1 MYILCSRKCMLHAPS
16 WVMPEDEWGGGG
28 RTFPKS
34 GARLGYEH
42 LVLKPLKLGM
52 PTPTLVRLYIMDK

>member
-1 MYILCSRKCMLHAPS
+1 MLHAPS
-16 WVMPEDEWGGGG
+16 WVMPQDEWGGGG

-42 LVLKPLKLGM
+42 LVLKPLNLGM

>member
-1 MYILCSRKCMLHAPS
+1 MGI
-16 WVMPEDEWGGGG
+16 MPEDEWGGGA

-42 LVLKPLKLGM
+42 LVLKPLNLGNAHSD
-52 PTPTLVRLYIMDK
+52 PGEALHYG